1 MGTYRDRWESLRK
14 KSMFV
19 SDICEENT
27 RLLKDTDFIL
37 ASYPRSGN
45 TWMRLLLSDIILQSQ
60 GFKTQLGGNFIPD
73 IYKEKLD
80 IWSRDPRVKKVPL
93 RIVKSHQ
100 FYDKRYINT
109 IYLFRKPADALC
121 SFYYYSLGYPEQ
133 REGLQKQGI
142 DDFCKVKVEQWRTHV
157 ESYIEAKN
165 KKSDKVLFISYESLK
180 ENPEILL
187 RKTTRDFLGL
197 NITSRMCKIAVENQ
211 NFEGLQRIQKLED
224 TSKLGFWEAG
234 GYQDFFRKGKVN
246 SSKYELAQSTID
258 FIEANAMAI
267 YNLALSIE
275 KLDFQKE
282 SNQGMAMIKDKIED
296 LVSLGKQSSLA
307 LKLNGL
313 LSHRNEVA
321 VSQVQIDHQLEQYK
335 LQLQQVQEHLQE
347 LQAENKQVK
356 TELEQSQSQLHQTQ
370 AELEQSQSQLH
381 QTQEV
386 LEQSQSQLHQTQEV
400 LEQFQDQVQQAETL
414 LQEYQGQLHQTQ
426 ADLEQSQSQLHQT
439 QADLQECKEEL
450 GEFQA
455 IAEQSQEQ
463 LHQTHAVLEQSQ
475 SKLHETQAEL
485 AQTKSQLYQ
494 SQWEEERSRFQ
505 LHQTQAELHQTQAEL
520 ANSQSELRQIKAQV
534 EHFQSQVDETQ
545 TLFRESQLQ
554 VQQLHKN
561 KNELKRV
568 SHQFYHLQ
576 KELENSESQLHQ
588 TNAQLEQLKS
598 QFSHTQL
605 ELEQSQSQLHQTNAR
620 LEQLKSQFS
629 HTQLELEQSES
640 QLHQTNAQLE
650 QLKSQFSQTQL
661 ELVRTR
667 LKNQYVTTEPQSTNE
682 TEYKLLVWDAWYAYQ
697 SGDLKKMQQCLQES
711 LKFTPISRTESIVNW
726 LECFAKFASEKG
738 YYFDSYALTNLPEWK
753 RLIQQRVTVSK
764 P

>member
-1 MGTYRDRWESLRK
+1 
-14 KSMFV
+14 MFV

-321 VSQVQIDHQLEQYK
+321 ISQVQIDHQLEQYK
-335 LQLQQVQEHLQE
+335 LQLQQVQEHLQQ

-386 LEQSQSQLHQTQEV
+386 LEQ
-400 LEQFQDQVQQAETL
+400 FQDQVQQTETL

-426 ADLEQSQSQLHQT
+426 ANLEQSQSQLHQT

-463 LHQTHAVLEQSQ
+463 VHQTHAVLEQSQ

-520 ANSQSELRQIKAQV
+520 ANSQSDLQQIKAQV
-534 EHFQSQVDETQ
+534 AHFQSQVDETQ
-545 TLFRESQLQ
+545 TLLRESQLQ

-568 SHQFYHLQ
+568 SHQFYYLQ
-576 KELENSESQLHQ
+576 
-588 TNAQLEQLKS
+588 
-598 QFSHTQL
+598 
-605 ELEQSQSQLHQTNAR
+605 R
-620 LEQLKSQFS
+620 
-629 HTQLELEQSES
+629 ELEQSES

-661 ELVRTR
+661 ELEQSESQLHQTNARLEQLKSQFSQAQLELVRTR
-667 LKNQYVTTEPQSTNE
+667 WKNQYVTTEPQSTNA

-726 LECFAKFASEKG
+726 LECFAKFASENG